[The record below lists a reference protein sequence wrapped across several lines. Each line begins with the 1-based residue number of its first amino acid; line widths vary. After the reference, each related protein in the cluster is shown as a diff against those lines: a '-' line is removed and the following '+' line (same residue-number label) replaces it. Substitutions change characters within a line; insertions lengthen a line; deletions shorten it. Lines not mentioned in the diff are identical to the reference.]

1 MIGFEPGYEARVV
14 ADDVTFT
21 LPEYLLQ
28 AALDASYA
36 AKDHTHT
43 ADQISGLEGALGSY
57 LTKTDAANTYQT
69 RLSGAAGSDDVSD
82 TDRFIWRKTSDN
94 SILTTSWFNIKAKL
108 RTYFETLF
116 AKVIH
121 SHSIGEVEGLQTQL
135 NGKYPTT
142 GGRVW
147 GELYATT
154 TVAVYNDGNAHLWF
168 RRNDNGAEKGVIWA
182 EGSTDSINVRTGGQ
196 TYNFRP
202 SGQFW
207 AATDLVARGVVYAG
221 SGAARLET
229 NGNVVGNIWAN
240 WGSSDAYTATY
251 NRIESRAAAW
261 ARQEAGYRA
270 RKCGS
275 WDQWNFTSHDQRA
288 QNGTGEN
295 IYYTAR
301 ITGTYADTVQLQV
314 SPNNVDFWTVGTT
327 TAAGNSTNLEYTS
340 GCLPPGWWMRIIRGS
355 GNYNAN
361 VILVW

>member
-69 RLSGAAGSDDVSD
+69 RLATAAGSDDVGD

-135 NGKYPTT
+135 NTKFPTT
-142 GGRVW
+142 GGKLS
-147 GELYATT
+147 GELGAVT
-154 TVAVYNDGNAHLWF
+154 TVAVYGDGNAHLWF
-168 RRNDNGAEKGVIWA
+168 RKTDGTEKGVIWA
-182 EGSTDSINVRTGGQ
+182 EASSGNLCFRSKGLT
-196 TYNFRP
+196 TYIAP

-221 SGAARLET
+221 SGSARLET
-229 NGNVVGNIWAN
+229 NGNVVGNIWSN
-240 WGSSDAYTATY
+240 WGSSDAYTAIDR
-251 NRIESRAAAW
+251 RIEQRSSDWGWQHASSK
-261 ARQEAGYRA
+261 A